1 MDNNTLKD
9 KTEKVLAELASLIKF
24 DATPKIEVV
33 DIEAITTINISLESE
48 NLGYMIGYHGK
59 NLESF
64 QTVLQLILNKGLE
77 KPVRVLLN
85 VNNYREKR
93 EESLKEIAM
102 EAAEFVRMNSTEK
115 HLAPMRPYDR
125 RIIHLALAD
134 QSDLVTDSVGEGEER
149 RVVVKLKSQS

>member
-1 MDNNTLKD
+1 MKNITLKE
-9 KTEKVLAELASLIKF
+9 KAEKVLSDLASLIKF
-24 DATPKIEVV
+24 EVEPKIEVNEV
-33 DIEAITTINISLESE
+33 EEIPVVNISLESE

-64 QTVLQLILNKGLE
+64 QTVLQLIINNGLE
-77 KPVRVLLN
+77 KPVRILLN

-102 EAAEFVRMNSTEK
+102 EAAEFVRMHNVEK

-125 RIIHLALAD
+125 RIVHLALAD
-134 QSDLVTDSVGEGEER
+134 ESDLVTDSVGEGEER

>member
-9 KTEKVLAELASLIKF
+9 RAEKVLADLAGLVNF
-24 DATPKIEVV
+24 DATPKIEVTE
-33 DIEAITTINISLESE
+33 IEEIPTINISLESE

-102 EAAEFVRMNSTEK
+102 EAAEFVRMNNTEK

-125 RIIHLALAD
+125 RIVHLALAD
-134 QSDLVTDSVGEGEER
+134 QPDLVTDSVGEGDER
-149 RVVVKLKSQS
+149 RIVVKLKSQS